1 MTIEKRKLTSEIEKS
16 EFLKILFRILQE
28 KKNFFFLKIKLRMG
42 NDCIQPFAQFS
53 NTAFSTSFSRIFIG
67 WVTALSLGKQ
77 LDQTIGTT

>member
-1 MTIEKRKLTSEIEKS
+1 MQTILNDLSLITNEQSPSKK
-16 EFLKILFRILQE
+16 E
-28 KKNFFFLKIKLRMG
+28 KKKFFFFLKIKLRMG